1 MIIGLVDYRI
11 WYLASFQLSESVF
24 RSVYCPNATW
34 WFIINTPTD
43 ILQITFIHTA
53 HRHLYVAGDTYL
65 YRRLSCP
72 WWQLRG
78 AACSSSCLERWGRP
92 PDTAARTPPENDTE
106 HSLYQTSILPSLVKK
121 MPRNSF
127 TSGVFSTMWNSGSH
141 TFTALLPPTTLL
153 VQVLKSHLK
162 IKASEHF
169 HWFRVIASSLDSVYS
184 SKC

>member
-11 WYLASFQLSESVF
+11 RYLASFQLSESVF

-34 WFIINTPTD
+34 WFIMNTPTD

-92 PDTAARTPPENDTE
+92 PDTAARTPPENDTQIILSIKPPSCP
-106 HSLYQTSILPSLVKK
+106 HSWKRCPGTHLLQVFFPQCEIQAPTPSPHCCHPLHFWFKCS
-121 MPRNSF
+121 N
-127 TSGVFSTMWNSGSH
+127 H
-141 TFTALLPPTTLL
+141 T
-153 VQVLKSHLK
+153 LK
-162 IKASEHF
+162 
-169 HWFRVIASSLDSVYS
+169 
-184 SKC
+184 